1 MKISNSTIIQTA
13 VWLGIWSV
21 FVFSGDISNR
31 DFRFFMLIT
40 VRVLELV
47 LFFNVIYHLLLPLYF
62 SDKKRVFFIFSIL
75 AFVGYIALSII
86 IDVNLSFIPPK
97 EDGTPHEVPWRFY
110 IMPPVLLGLML
121 FGAAATIRGFAA
133 FEKKKKGEQEANRR
147 RLEAELA
154 LLKSQIN
161 PHFLLNTLNNLYAL
175 SVTEPD
181 KTPDGLLKLSE
192 MVSYILYEC
201 ANPRVALSADLAFIK
216 NYIELQQLRL
226 PPNITL
232 KVELPENPPEN
243 IQIEPMIL
251 IPFIENAFKHGL
263 TTKKEAEIE
272 VIIEL
277 NHAQL
282 ILHVKNPLLPP
293 KEKQK
298 GQPSGIGM
306 NNTRQ
311 RLQHVY
317 GDRHQL
323 HIEDVNEQH
332 TVTLQLNL
340 SE

>member
-13 VWLGIWSV
+13 AWLGIWSV
-21 FVFSGDISNR
+21 FAFSGDTSNR
-31 DFRFFMLIT
+31 DLNYLMLIT
-40 VRVLELV
+40 VRILEQV

-62 SDKKRVFFIFSIL
+62 SDKKRVFFILSIL
-75 AFVGYIALSII
+75 AFLGYIIMSII
-86 IDVNLSFIPPK
+86 VDTNLPFGPPRQNPPQKIPLK
-97 EDGTPHEVPWRFY
+97 FY
-110 IMPPVLLGLML
+110 IIPPVLLGLML

-226 PPNITL
+226 PPNIT
-232 KVELPENPPEN
+232 P
-243 IQIEPMIL
+243 Q
-251 IPFIENAFKHGL
+251 
-263 TTKKEAEIE
+263 
-272 VIIEL
+272 
-277 NHAQL
+277 
-282 ILHVKNPLLPP
+282 
-293 KEKQK
+293 
-298 GQPSGIGM
+298 S
-306 NNTRQ
+306 
-311 RLQHVY
+311 
-317 GDRHQL
+317 
-323 HIEDVNEQH
+323 
-332 TVTLQLNL
+332 
-340 SE
+340 